1 MAPGRTPSKPGTIEG
16 NTPDLETEV
25 AGSQRLAV
33 HRHLILQSA
42 VILLPLAV
50 VPLGIPNGWCLPSE
64 GAPAAWALLILTVMV
79 GLAFFALATTSPT
92 LQMWLVDE
100 PSTRLG
106 PVLCLCRWQCRQRVG
121 PNRLPVGA

>member
-25 AGSQRLAV
+25 ASSQRLAV

-50 VPLGIPNGWCLPSE
+50 VPLGIPNGWCLPSD

-79 GLAFFALATTSPT
+79 GLELDGSVSTVIVTANSETPGLGTAVTSEIGVYS
-92 LQMWLVDE
+92 MY
-100 PSTRLG
+100 RLFS
-106 PVLCLCRWQCRQRVG
+106 QT
-121 PNRLPVGA
+121 